1 MCKLTTMTNIFK
13 INLFM
18 LNSYKYLSTAFA
30 QQFKLNVKTDMTV
43 VNKGQDSTFEL
54 NSLISL
60 VFH

>member
-1 MCKLTTMTNIFK
+1 MTNIFK